1 MKKLSLLLMA
11 LSLSSVLMADAY
23 KGCVV
28 CHGKAGERAAL
39 GGKSKVIKDMT
50 KADIVASMKGYQD
63 GTYGG
68 AMKAMMVE
76 HSKNLS
82 EADINAIAEK
92 IGK

>member
-1 MKKLSLLLMA
+1 MKKSIVLLAILGFGSLA
-11 LSLSSVLMADAY
+11 MADVYQA
-23 KGCVV
+23 CVI
-28 CHGKAGERAAL
+28 CHGKTGEKAAL
-39 GGKSKVIKDMT
+39 GGKSKIIKDMT
-50 KADIVASMKGYQD
+50 KAEIVASMKGYQD

>member
-1 MKKLSLLLMA
+1 MKKSIILLAILG
-11 LSLSSVLMADAY
+11 LSSLAMADAY
-23 KGCVV
+23 QKCVI
-28 CHGKAGERAAL
+28 CHGKTGEKAAL

-50 KADIVASMKGYQD
+50 KAEIVSSMKGYQD

-76 HSKNLS
+76 HSKDLS
-82 EADINAIAEK
+82 AADIDAIAQK